1 MSTSNVSTNTPAI
14 SRAASSPLVKAMLE
28 SPARVAKG
36 EEQQAT
42 VLHKDIETPKV
53 GVATKL
59 PRKLADDSMSQVT
72 QDGALPP
79 GISFP
84 SPPVTDG
91 DAESLD
97 SARLSPLPAVSPS
110 PLVRAAASPNGEED
124 DDDNWQP
131 QPDGRDKPQPTKR
144 KYRATTADD
153 VEVPSE
159 PQSPRPKKRGALDE
173 VTVTKETT
181 PERKKRRVH
190 DDAADANRIIAA
202 EQRRLTNPAN
212 KHIKAMKKWNYIKV
226 GKGSARVIS
235 HNTKVTALKT
245 QVHGTAAA
253 LDPNLNSNRDIG
265 GLKNKFDYQRE
276 RGATVEEAQIT
287 AWKGSKWADES
298 DPNMT
303 WFQIPV
309 SQKTLALSGR
319 MMPVSEIIAKSI
331 NFPEF
336 NFVDTVMVKHLKTG
350 KELPGFHKITY
361 EKLSAE
367 QASERMSAMV
377 DQAKAEAAQR
387 KKDQA
392 AMRKREMGKTSR
404 RRV

>member
-1 MSTSNVSTNTPAI
+1 MSTSNVSTTMPAV
-14 SRAASSPLVKAMLE
+14 SRAVSSPLAKAMPE

-42 VLHKDIETPKV
+42 ALHKDIETPKV
-53 GVATKL
+53 CVATKL
-59 PRKLADDSMSQVT
+59 PRDFADGSMSQAM

-79 GISFP
+79 GTSFP

-91 DAESLD
+91 DAQSLD
-97 SARLSPLPAVSPS
+97 SGRLPPLPALSPS
-110 PLVRAAASPNGEED
+110 PLVRAAASPDGEED
-124 DDDNWQP
+124 DDDNRQP
-131 QPDGRDKPQPTKR
+131 QPHGRDKSQPTKH
-144 KYRATTADD
+144 KYRATTADG

-159 PQSPRPKKRGALDE
+159 PQSPRPKKRTALDE
-173 VTVTKETT
+173 VTVTKETI
-181 PERKKRRVH
+181 PERKKRRIY

-202 EQRRLTNPAN
+202 EQRRLTNPTN

-226 GKGSARVIS
+226 GKGSAQVIP
-235 HNTKVTALKT
+235 HNTKITALKT
-245 QVHGTAAA
+245 RVHGTAAA
-253 LDPNLNSNRDIG
+253 LDPNLNSNRDIS

-276 RGATVEEAQIT
+276 RGATVDESQIT
-287 AWKGSKWADES
+287 AWKGSKWTDES

-319 MMPVSEIIAKSI
+319 MVPVSEIIAKSI

-336 NFVDTVMVKHLKTG
+336 NFVETVMVKHPKTG
-350 KELPGFHKITY
+350 KEVPGFHKITY

-377 DQAKAEAAQR
+377 NQAKAEAAQR
-387 KKDQA
+387 KKDQV
-392 AMRKREMGKTSR
+392 AMRKREMGKNSR
-404 RRV
+404 RCV

>member
-1 MSTSNVSTNTPAI
+1 MSTSNISTTTPAV
-14 SRAASSPLVKAMLE
+14 SCAVSSLLAKAMPE

-42 VLHKDIETPKV
+42 ALHKDIETSKV

-59 PRKLADDSMSQVT
+59 PRDFADGSISQAI

-79 GISFP
+79 GTSFP

-91 DAESLD
+91 DAQSLD
-97 SARLSPLPAVSPS
+97 SGRLPPLPALSPS
-110 PLVRAAASPNGEED
+110 PLVRAAASPDGEED
-124 DDDNWQP
+124 GDDNWQP
-131 QPDGRDKPQPTKR
+131 QPHCRDKPQLTKR

-159 PQSPRPKKRGALDE
+159 SQSPRPKKRAALDE
-173 VTVTKETT
+173 VTVTKETAS
-181 PERKKRRVH
+181 ERKKRRVH

-202 EQRRLTNPAN
+202 EQRRLTNPTN

-226 GKGSARVIS
+226 GKGSAQVIP

-245 QVHGTAAA
+245 QIHGTAAA
-253 LDPNLNSNRDIG
+253 LDPYLNSNRDIG

-276 RGATVEEAQIT
+276 RGATVDESQIT
-287 AWKGSKWADES
+287 AWKGSKWTDES

-319 MMPVSEIIAKSI
+319 MVPVSEIIAKSI
-331 NFPEF
+331 NLPEF
-336 NFVDTVMVKHLKTG
+336 NFVETVMVKHPKTG
-350 KELPGFHKITY
+350 KEVPGFHKITY
-361 EKLSAE
+361 EKLSLE

-377 DQAKAEAAQR
+377 NQAKAEAAQR

-392 AMRKREMGKTSR
+392 AMWKREMGKNSR

>member
-1 MSTSNVSTNTPAI
+1 MSTSNVSTTTPAV
-14 SRAASSPLVKAMLE
+14 SRAASSPLAKTMPE
-28 SPARVAKG
+28 SLARVTKG

-42 VLHKDIETPKV
+42 ALHKDIETPKV
-53 GVATKL
+53 DVATKL
-59 PRKLADDSMSQVT
+59 PRGFADGSISQAM

-79 GISFP
+79 GTSLP

-91 DAESLD
+91 AAKSMD
-97 SARLSPLPAVSPS
+97 SGRPSPLPALSPS
-110 PLVRAAASPNGEED
+110 PIVRAAASPDGEED

-131 QPDGRDKPQPTKR
+131 QPHGRDKLQPTKR
-144 KYRATTADD
+144 KHRATTADD

-159 PQSPRPKKRGALDE
+159 LQSPRPKERTALDE

-181 PERKKRRVH
+181 PERKKRRIY

-202 EQRRLTNPAN
+202 EQRRLTNPTN
-212 KHIKAMKKWNYIKV
+212 KHIKAMKKWNYVKV
-226 GKGSARVIS
+226 EKGSAQVIS
-235 HNTKVTALKT
+235 HNNKVTALKT

-276 RGATVEEAQIT
+276 RGATIDESQIT
-287 AWKGSKWADES
+287 AWKGSKWTDES

-319 MMPVSEIIAKSI
+319 MVPVSEIIAKSI

-336 NFVDTVMVKHLKTG
+336 NFVETVMVKHPKTG
-350 KELPGFHKITY
+350 KEVSGFHKITY

-377 DQAKAEAAQR
+377 NQAKAEGAQR

-392 AMRKREMGKTSR
+392 AMRKHEMGKTSR

>member
-1 MSTSNVSTNTPAI
+1 MSTSNVSTTTPAV
-14 SRAASSPLVKAMLE
+14 SRAASSPLAKAMPE
-28 SPARVAKG
+28 SLARVAKG

-42 VLHKDIETPKV
+42 ALHKDIQDPKV

-59 PRKLADDSMSQVT
+59 PRGFADGSISQAMQDS
-72 QDGALPP
+72 ALPP
-79 GISFP
+79 GTSFP

-91 DAESLD
+91 AAQSMD
-97 SARLSPLPAVSPS
+97 SGRLSPLPALSPS
-110 PLVRAAASPNGEED
+110 PIVRAAALLDGEED
-124 DDDNWQP
+124 DDYNWQP
-131 QPDGRDKPQPTKR
+131 QPHGRDKPQPTKR

-153 VEVPSE
+153 VEIPSE
-159 PQSPRPKKRGALDE
+159 PQSPRPKKRTALDE

-181 PERKKRRVH
+181 PERKKRRIY

-202 EQRRLTNPAN
+202 EQRRLTNPTN

-226 GKGSARVIS
+226 GKGSAQVIS
-235 HNTKVTALKT
+235 HNNKVTALKT

-276 RGATVEEAQIT
+276 RGATIDESQIT
-287 AWKGSKWADES
+287 AWKGSKWTDEY

-319 MMPVSEIIAKSI
+319 MVPVSEIIAKSI

-336 NFVDTVMVKHLKTG
+336 NFVETVMVKHPKTG
-350 KELPGFHKITY
+350 KEVSGFHKITY

-377 DQAKAEAAQR
+377 NQAKAEGAQR

-392 AMRKREMGKTSR
+392 AMRKHEMGKTSR